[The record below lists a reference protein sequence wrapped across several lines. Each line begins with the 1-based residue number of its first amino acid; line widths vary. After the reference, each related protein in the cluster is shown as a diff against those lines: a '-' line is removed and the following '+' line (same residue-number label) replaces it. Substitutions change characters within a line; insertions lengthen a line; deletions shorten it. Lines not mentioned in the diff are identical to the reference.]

1 MATIQYIGDNGPDG
15 TVVFKSATSL
25 GGFYGKTPIVQP
37 ADTSQSAV
45 STTALTTITDI
56 VTTASLTGAFNSVVA
71 RVTALWVL
79 ANQTRLD
86 LVNLGLIK
94 GSI

>member
-1 MATIQYIGDNGPDG
+1 MAVEYIGDSGPDG
-15 TVVFKSATSL
+15 SVVFKSATLSY
-25 GGFYGKTPIVQP
+25 GAFYGATPIVQP

-45 STTALTTITDI
+45 STTALTTLTDI
-56 VTTASLTGAFNSVVA
+56 VTTASVTGAFNSVVS

-79 ANQTRLD
+79 ANRMRTD
-86 LVNLGLIK
+86 LVSLGLLK

>member
-1 MATIQYIGDNGPDG
+1 MAVEFVGSGGPDG
-15 TVVFKSATSL
+15 TTLGLNATTAKIS
-25 GGFYGKTPIVQP
+25 FYGVTPVVQP

-45 STTALTTITDI
+45 ATTALTTITDI

-79 ANQTRLD
+79 ANRMRTD
-86 LVNLGLIK
+86 MISLGLIK